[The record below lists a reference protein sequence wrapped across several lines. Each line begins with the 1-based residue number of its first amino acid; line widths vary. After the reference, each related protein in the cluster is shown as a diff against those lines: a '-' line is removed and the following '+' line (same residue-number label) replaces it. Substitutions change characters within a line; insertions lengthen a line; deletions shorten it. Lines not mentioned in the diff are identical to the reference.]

1 VHSPPSH
8 APTPLD
14 PRNSL
19 PLSVLLGHTADAI
32 QAVLAGRSLTEVLK
46 QCPSAARSGTQALS
60 FEVLRRLGFAQAVR
74 RLLAPKNPPP
84 ALDAL
89 LLTALALLGPQIDGN
104 TADAPTEKYAPHTL
118 VNQAVAAARA
128 RQAASSGFVNAV
140 LRRFLREHAHI
151 VQSVVQQPVAAL
163 NHPAWWIARL
173 QQDWPTQWQ
182 ALLAHN
188 NQRAPMT
195 LRVNTRH
202 ATTANYLAQLQA
214 LAMPGRVVGPQAI
227 VLDKPCPV
235 NQLPGFELGHV
246 SVQDAAAQWAAPW
259 LLGLD
264 AGAGL
269 QSLDK
274 GARVLDACA
283 APGGKTT
290 HLLELVDLQLTAL
303 DQDAAR
309 LCRVQDNLARLGLTA
324 ALLAADAGQ
333 PNTWWDGQPF
343 DAILLDAPCSASGI
357 VRRHPDVRWLRRETD
372 IAALAHIQ
380 AQLLDALW
388 PLLAPGGR
396 LLYCTCSVFKAEGQD
411 QIDAFLQRQSDAQRL
426 PHAIR
431 PGHHLPLHHN
441 QTLPEKTT
449 LDAQI
454 QPTGP
459 GADGF
464 FYALLTKTD
473 PGASPSLLDPAPP

>member
-1 VHSPPSH
+1 VHSHYSPKT
-8 APTPLD
+8 AD
-14 PRNSL
+14 AQVRNAL
-19 PLSVLLGHTADAI
+19 PLSTLLGHTADAI
-32 QAVLAGRSLTEVLK
+32 QAVLAGRSLTEVLG
-46 QCPSAARSGTQALS
+46 QCPSAARAGTQALS
-60 FEVLRRLGFAQAVR
+60 FQVLRRLGFAQAVR

-84 ALDAL
+84 SLDAL
-89 LLTALALLGPQIDGN
+89 LLTALALLAPDAQLSG
-104 TADAPTEKYAPHTL
+104 ADAPSELYEPHTL
-118 VNQAVAAARA
+118 VNQAVAAARS

-140 LRRFLREHAHI
+140 LRRFLREHASI
-151 VQSVVQQPVAAL
+151 VQSVMQQPVAAF

-173 QQDWPTQWQ
+173 QQDWPCDWQ
-182 ALLAHN
+182 AMLAHN

-195 LRVNTRH
+195 LRVSTRH
-202 ATTANYLAQLQA
+202 TTPQDYLAQLQA
-214 LAMPGRVVGPQAI
+214 VGMDGTVVGAQAI
-227 VLDKPCPV
+227 VLDKPCAV
-235 NQLPGFELGHV
+235 NQLPGFDLGHV

-264 AGAGL
+264 AAAGVPPL
-269 QSLDK
+269 PQ

-290 HLLELVDLQLTAL
+290 HLLERAEMRLTAL

-309 LCRVQDNLARLGLTA
+309 LSRVGDNLARSGLTA
-324 ALLAADAGQ
+324 HLQAADASL
-333 PNTWWDGQPF
+333 PSTWWDGQLF

-372 IAALAHIQ
+372 ITALARTQ

-388 PLLAPGGR
+388 PLLSLGGR

-411 QIDAFLQRQSDAQRL
+411 QIDAFLQRQSGALCL

-431 PGHHLPLHHN
+431 PGHHLPLHDN
-441 QTLPEKTT
+441 QSLPEKAKV
-449 LDAQI
+449 DAQNRLTAI
-454 QPTGP
+454 

-464 FYALLTKTD
+464 FYALLIKTESTAL
-473 PGASPSLLDPAPP
+473 GVQPS

>member
-1 VHSPPSH
+1 
-8 APTPLD
+8 
-14 PRNSL
+14 
-19 PLSVLLGHTADAI
+19 LLGHTADAI
-32 QAVLAGRSLTEVLK
+32 QAVLAGRSLTEVLQ
-46 QCPSAARSGTQALS
+46 QCPSAARAGTQALS

-89 LLTALALLGPQIDGN
+89 LLTALALL
-104 TADAPTEKYAPHTL
+104 APEFESSSLDSPSERYEPHTL

-140 LRRFLREHAHI
+140 LRRFLREHASI
-151 VQSVVQQPVAAL
+151 VQAVMQHPVAAL

-173 QQDWPTQWQ
+173 QQDWPEHWQ
-182 ALLAHN
+182 AMLAHN

-195 LRVNTRH
+195 LRVSSRH
-202 ATTANYLAQLQA
+202 TTPQDYLAQLRA
-214 LAMPGRVVGPQAI
+214 MGMGGTLAGAQAI

-235 NQLPGFELGHV
+235 NQLPGFDLGHV

-264 AGAGL
+264 GAAGL
-269 QSLDK
+269 PPLPK
-274 GARVLDACA
+274 AARVLDACA

-290 HLLELVDLQLTAL
+290 HLLELADVQLTAL

-309 LCRVQDNLARLGLTA
+309 LSRVGDNLARLGLKA
-324 ALLAADAGQ
+324 HLQAADAGQ
-333 PNTWWDGQPF
+333 PGTWWDGQPF

-372 IAALAHIQ
+372 IAALGRTQ

-388 PLLAPGGR
+388 PLLRPGGR

-411 QIDAFLQRQSDAQRL
+411 QIDAFLQRQSGALCL
-426 PHAIR
+426 PHTNR
-431 PGHHLPLHHN
+431 PGHHLPLHDN
-441 QTLPEKTT
+441 QSRPEIPRV
-449 LDAQI
+449 DVQAQ
-454 QPTGP
+454 PASM

-464 FYALLTKTD
+464 FYALLIKTAD
-473 PGASPSLLDPAPP
+473 PCPLAPSSTYKR